1 MTGDTAGV
9 RRLCLGESQGGNHR
23 KLPLAD
29 AVILEL
35 GAELELGPTC
45 PVVFSSL
52 IPVEES
58 REGILGRE
66 TKPEDAR
73 PGVRP

>member
-9 RRLCLGESQGGNHR
+9 RRMCLGGSQGGSHR
-23 KLPLAD
+23 KLLLAD

-35 GAELELGPTC
+35 GAELELEPTR
-45 PVVFSSL
+45 PVVLSSL

-66 TKPEDAR
+66 TR
-73 PGVRP
+73 S